1 MGLLGPFYPLVGRQR
16 IELFRFIRQFRKG
29 PSRKLVFGNPHTLAI
44 GPGQRAVFTSRS
56 TRQPPQHLVVVH
68 LYSEALGLLVF
79 SASKVGGIRGSR
91 TLLPDWHP
99 PPTHIIRRSS
109 PALLFFIV

>member
-1 MGLLGPFYPLVGRQR
+1 MASVRLVLQAYGALVCCSSG
-16 IELFRFIRQFRKG
+16 IIRQFRKG

-56 TRQPPQHLVVVH
+56 TRRLPQHLVPVH

-79 SASKVGGIRGSR
+79 SASKVEGIRGS
-91 TLLPDWHP
+91 T
-99 PPTHIIRRSS
+99 S
-109 PALLFFIV
+109 LFLRAGTPS